1 MLTSR
6 QITNLAH
13 ILVLGPLLLGIGF
26 GYIPPSQYIVGLGIG
41 VLIYHIFMT
50 LRSGFNWMRAIH
62 VLAVAPALIYFGYTG
77 DGHARDACTLLGGAA
92 VAYHTARLLQ

>member
-50 LRSGFNWMRAIH
+50 LKSGFNWMRAIH
-62 VLAVAPALIYFGYTG
+62 VLAVAPTLIIYGYTG
-77 DGHARDACTLLGGAA
+77 CPYARDASTLLGGAA